1 MPIPGFF
8 TMAANRAIVLKNAT
22 CVYCG
27 SEHNPQIRTKE
38 HVIGRRFVPKGAL
51 DGWWNLIAFAC
62 RACNSMKSDLED
74 DLSALTM
81 QPTPFGTHPI
91 DDDRLRAESTRK
103 GRSVSRRT
111 GKPVAASRETIEV
124 KMPFGP
130 GSNFTFTMVA
140 SPQVD
145 PQRAFELARLQ
156 LMGFFYFLTYNEE
169 HGRGNFWPHTF
180 SPFAIAP
187 RSDWGNAHFVAFAEA
202 VSEWGPRLVVRTADG
217 YFAVAIRRHPNAET
231 WSWALEW
238 NMGYRL
244 IGFFGAREPAQAIV
258 DAFPPL
264 PTHTGHED
272 ASGGWRVRTEVALPE
287 GEDHLFSWPDSDGPL
302 KV

>member
-1 MPIPGFF
+1 MPTRGFF
-8 TMAANRAIVLKNAT
+8 TLPANRVIVLKNET

-27 SEHNPQIRTKE
+27 RQHTPETRTKE
-38 HVIGRRFVPKGAL
+38 HVIGRRFVPRGAL

-62 RACNSMKSDLED
+62 RVCNGKKSDLED

-81 QPTPFGTHPI
+81 QPTPLGAHPV
-91 DDDRLRAESTRK
+91 DDDRLRAESSRK

-130 GSNFTFTMVA
+130 GVNFTFTLVA
-140 SPQVD
+140 APQVD

-156 LMGFFYFLTYNEE
+156 LMGFFYFLTYNKED
-169 HGRGNFWPHTF
+169 GRGFFWPHTF
-180 SPFAIAP
+180 SPFASAL
-187 RSDWGNAHFVAFAEA
+187 RSDWGNAHFVAFADA
-202 VSEWGPRLVVRTADG
+202 VKEWEPRLVGTTADG
-217 YFAVAIRRHPNAET
+217 YFAVAIRRHPSAET

-244 IGFFGAREPAQAIV
+244 IGFFGEREPAQAIV

-264 PTHTGHED
+264 PMQAGHED
-272 ASGGWRVRTEVALPE
+272 ANGGWRVRTEVALE
-287 GEDHLFSWPDSDGPL
+287 ESEDQLFSWPDSAGPL
-302 KV
+302 EV